1 VLIVRNDV
9 ARVESDLVAGLV
21 ACPGGDGFL
30 RPWGHG
36 RARVLRGEDRESAFR
51 PRRGRCGSCLVTQV
65 LLPDW
70 CLARRRDRVEVV
82 GSALMSKV
90 SGEGHRRIAKEIDVP
105 EGTAT
110 PAATSRAQHISNPDV
125 AAILIQP
132 VRQHSHGPPPSE
144 ESRGV
149 GSGLCRATYSQGLS
163 DWHSRLAPQGS
174 RGWLAR
180 DGNSVRSCRPELSRD
195 APLRDDHRRLEQCPG
210 QPQKGWQL
218 SAATR
223 ESSWIGRPS
232 DCRAAHLGGVEGVGD
247 VLVVDVFEVGVGTND
262 PVLGRRRLPLD

>member
-90 SGEGHRRIAKEIDVP
+90 SGKGHRRIAKEIDVP
-105 EGTAT
+105 EGT
-110 PAATSRAQHISNPDV
+110 V
-125 AAILIQP
+125 
-132 VRQHSHGPPPSE
+132 
-144 ESRGV
+144 
-149 GSGLCRATYSQGLS
+149 
-163 DWHSRLAPQGS
+163 
-174 RGWLAR
+174 RGWLRRIRDCAERLRAHFTAWAYRLDPLQVPIGPTGSALGDVVEAIGMAAR
-180 DGNSVRSCRPELSRD
+180 
-195 APLRDDHRRLEQCPG
+195 
-210 QPQKGWQL
+210 
-218 SAATR
+218 AATLR
-223 ESSWIGRPS
+223 FGPRPAWGWV
-232 DCRAAHLGGVEGVGD
+232 AAMSGGW
-247 VLVVDVFEVGVGTND
+247 LLATRVDLW
-262 PVLGRRRLPLD
+262 PAP